1 MRFKNVHI
9 SPGTGTNA
17 CYLEKESKVGTL
29 SQDPVVGAGKDIII
43 NTEWGAF
50 GDYGELD
57 FIRTKWDE
65 EIDEQ
70 SLNPGKQIFEKMIRE
85 PANHCQCNLKFLL
98 YLFNPYSFNPSYVYI
113 SCVLL

>member
-1 MRFKNVHI
+1 MRHLDRVQNN
-9 SPGTGTNA
+9 SGTGTNA

-29 SQDPVVGAGKDIII
+29 NQDPEQGSGKDIII

-70 SLNPGKQIFEKMIRE
+70 SLNPGKQIFEKMIRK
-85 PANHCQCNLKFLL
+85 LFFFIFSFLYFYIQNEL
-98 YLFNPYSFNPSYVYI
+98 LNPSF
-113 SCVLL
+113 